1 MRWADG
7 EIRLMASQQAIRPL
21 GFDDPSRV
29 RAAAH
34 DVRVYL
40 LRLILIA
47 ALTGVV
53 VAVWATQDDA
63 RPRALPGTVLATSEL
78 SSGQAASSTITAPA
92 AEQRGSAAPPNI
104 TAEPAVVPQPNA
116 IPRPPAQPE
125 PLTPA
130 EFIRFTVAPADTV
143 FDISVVYGVSI
154 AEILRY
160 NPNLGDGSQIDVGQL
175 IFVPLYEPSEEAA
188 ADE

>member
-1 MRWADG
+1 
-7 EIRLMASQQAIRPL
+7 MASQQAIQPL
-21 GFDDPSRV
+21 GLDDPSQV

-47 ALTGVV
+47 ALTSLV

-63 RPRALPGTVLATSEL
+63 EPTALPGTAPATSAL
-78 SSGQAASSTITAPA
+78 SGVQGASSTITAPA

-104 TAEPAVVPQPNA
+104 SAGPAVVPQPNA
-116 IPRPPAQPE
+116 IPRPPEQPE
-125 PLTPA
+125 PLTPT
-130 EFIRFTVAPADTV
+130 EFVRFSVARADTV

-160 NPNLGDGSQIDVGQL
+160 NPNLGDGSQVDVGQL
-175 IFVPLYEPSEEAA
+175 IFVPIYEPSEEATG
-188 ADE
+188 DE